1 MKRILLITLCTALSA
16 CASSQNDDVPITV
29 PAPQATS
36 TKSAANPYYI
46 DNSVIISSYTS
57 ASKKECQVRKLENAP
72 KMTSCK
78 NAKGEWEI
86 LDLFEGTK

>member
-1 MKRILLITLCTALSA
+1 MCTFLSA
-16 CASSQNDDVPITV
+16 CASSQNEDVPITV
-29 PAPQATS
+29 PATQAAAA
-36 TKSAANPYYI
+36 KPAANPYYI

-57 ASKKECQVRKLENAP
+57 ASKKQCQVRKLENTP

-78 NAKGEWEI
+78 NAKGEWAI